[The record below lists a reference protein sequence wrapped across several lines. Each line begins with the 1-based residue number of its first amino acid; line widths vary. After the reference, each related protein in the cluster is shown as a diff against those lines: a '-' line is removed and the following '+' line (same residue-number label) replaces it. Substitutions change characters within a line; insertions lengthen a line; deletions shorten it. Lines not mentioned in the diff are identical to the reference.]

1 MNLLTTHFLDKP
13 DTDEFRGHR
22 TDVFSRSLSS
32 RQLALPINDAFLRQV
47 DGGRA
52 AGLSLTSVAL
62 LRCLVTPLSSSGT
75 SNVARAFLR
84 SRPTALRAFM
94 TKTNRK
100 PANDTTPL
108 VHGGATLP
116 SVVIDDYNNEARDR
130 KGFIG
135 DGANKKSFRDK
146 VDQQRKLLRELARDP
161 FGKVATKELKK
172 KDIDALLCG
181 EDAEAAAMIFGAVE
195 EFSRDFAAV
204 IKKFLNEKSWKKTE
218 RIAVGG
224 GFRQRRVGELV
235 IARTMMLL
243 RGDGVEIELVPIAH
257 HPDDAGLIG
266 SVHLMPEWMLKGHD
280 AILAVDIGGTNV
292 RAGVV
297 RFGKDKRSTSKD
309 AAVAASLI
317 WKHAEENP
325 SRTATVAKLSEM
337 LEELVTKA
345 AEAELNLAPLIGIG
359 CPGVIEAD
367 GAIVRGGQNLPGGNW
382 ESDHFNLPAALVKS
396 IPKINEGETFVMM
409 HNDGV
414 VQGLSQIPLM
424 TDVSSWAILTI
435 GTGLGNAHFTNRSQN

>member
-1 MNLLTTHFLDKP
+1 
-13 DTDEFRGHR
+13 
-22 TDVFSRSLSS
+22 
-32 RQLALPINDAFLRQV
+32 
-47 DGGRA
+47 
-52 AGLSLTSVAL
+52 
-62 LRCLVTPLSSSGT
+62 
-75 SNVARAFLR
+75 
-84 SRPTALRAFM
+84 M
-94 TKTNRK
+94 TKPNRK

-108 VHGGATLP
+108 VHGAATLP

-135 DGANKKSFRDK
+135 DGANKKSFRHKLDE
-146 VDQQRKLLRELARDP
+146 QRMLMRALGRDP
-161 FGKVATKELKK
+161 FGKIPTKELKK
-172 KDIDALLCG
+172 KDIDALLSG
-181 EDAEAAAMIFGAVE
+181 EDAGAAALVLGAVE
-195 EFSRDFAAV
+195 EFSGEFAAV
-204 IKKFLNEKSWKKTE
+204 IRKFLNEKPWKKTE

-224 GFRQRRVGELV
+224 GFRQRKIGELV

-243 RGDGVEIELVPIAH
+243 RSDGVEIELVPIAH

-266 SVHLMPEWMLKGHD
+266 SVYLMPEWMLKGHD

-297 RFGKDKRSTSKD
+297 HFGKDTKSKIED
-309 AAVAASLI
+309 ASVVASLI
-317 WKHAEENP
+317 WRHADETP
-325 SRTATVAKLSEM
+325 SRTSTVAKLSEM
-337 LEELVTKA
+337 LKELIAKA
-345 AEAELNLAPLIGIG
+345 AEAKLHLAPLIGIG
-359 CPGVIEAD
+359 CPGVIETD

-396 IPKINEGETFVMM
+396 IPEIDGAETFVIM

-435 GTGLGNAHFTNRSQN
+435 GTGLGNAHFTNRVHGQTDI

>member
-1 MNLLTTHFLDKP
+1 
-13 DTDEFRGHR
+13 
-22 TDVFSRSLSS
+22 
-32 RQLALPINDAFLRQV
+32 
-47 DGGRA
+47 
-52 AGLSLTSVAL
+52 
-62 LRCLVTPLSSSGT
+62 
-75 SNVARAFLR
+75 
-84 SRPTALRAFM
+84 M
-94 TKTNRK
+94 TKPNHK
-100 PANDTTPL
+100 PTDDTTPL
-108 VHGGATLP
+108 VHGAATLP

-135 DGANKKSFRDK
+135 DGANKSSFRHKLDH
-146 VDQQRKLLRELARDP
+146 QRKLLRELGRDP
-161 FGKVATKELKK
+161 FGKIPTKELKK
-172 KDIDALLCG
+172 KDIDTLLSG
-181 EDAEAAAMIFGAVE
+181 EDAEATAMVLGAIE
-195 EFSRDFAAV
+195 EFSRNFAAV
-204 IKKFLNEKSWKKTE
+204 IRKFLNEKPWKNTE

-224 GFRQRRVGELV
+224 GFRQRKIGALV

-243 RGDGVEIELVPIAH
+243 RDGGVEIELVPISH

-292 RAGVV
+292 RVGIV
-297 RFGKDKRSTSKD
+297 RFGRDNKSKIED
-309 AAVAASLI
+309 ASVVSSLI
-317 WKHAEENP
+317 WRHASETP
-325 SRTATVAKLSEM
+325 SRTATVAKVSEM
-337 LEELVTKA
+337 LEELMVKA
-345 AEAELNLAPLIGIG
+345 AEAKLRLAPLIGIG

-396 IPKINEGETFVMM
+396 IPQIDDAETFVIM

-435 GTGLGNAHFTNRSQN
+435 GTGLGNAHFTNRVHG